1 MVINNYKV
9 DLYDHNNRKEDREP
23 LLVSFA
29 ENDHFLSI
37 SLEVTRELG
46 DALVVAGVLDSENHL
61 LNDDYKELSDFEL
74 RNIVNEK
81 MSSHS
86 YEDREQIRN
95 LVKFLQ
101 IDAGHQLF
109 ITRIKPEV
117 QTGVDNDKSTKAW
130 RIQSKA
136 APQLV
141 TSNVLPNILKYYIEL
156 EQYCTSFGFLEQ

>member
-109 ITRIKPEV
+109 ITRIKPEA
-117 QTGVDNDKSTKAW
+117 QTGVDNYKLTKAW

-156 EQYCTSFGFLEQ
+156 EQYSTSFGQ

>member
-1 MVINNYKV
+1 MFINNYKV

-29 ENDHFLSI
+29 KNDHFLSI

-86 YEDREQIRN
+86 YDDREQIRN

-109 ITRIKPEV
+109 ITRIKPEA
-117 QTGVDNDKSTKAW
+117 QAGVDKSPYNAW

-136 APQLV
+136 VPQLV
-141 TSNVLPNILKYYIEL
+141 TSNVSPNILKYYIEL
-156 EQYCTSFGFLEQ
+156 EQYSTSFGILGQ